1 MEERRKER
9 GDGAKPLPL
18 MLVFSS
24 QLHLPLQRFFVS
36 KSYVGVCF
44 TCMYI
49 YVHIHVYSGLGDQRR
64 LSDPLEL
71 ELYRV
76 MSHHVGSRILVPL
89 TAEHLGIPLLILLS
103 QVPICP

>member
-24 QLHLPLQRFFVS
+24 QSHLPLQKFFDF
-36 KSYVGVCF
+36 KSYVDACL

-49 YVHIHVYSGLGDQRR
+49 YVHIHVYSGLGDQKR

-71 ELYRV
+71 ELHRV
-76 MSHHVGSRILVPL
+76 MSHHVGSGTLVPL
-89 TAEHLGIPLLILLS
+89 TAEPS
-103 QVPICP
+103 